1 MDYQHLV
8 LWDAK
13 QLELVGAYRLAC
25 AQDIIEK
32 HGRKGLYTD
41 SLFNYSDD
49 MAPYFEKGIELG
61 RSFVQPKYWGR
72 KSLDYLWFGIGAF
85 VNRYPQ
91 YRYLFGAVSVSNA
104 LPEQAKSLLVHYYQ
118 HYYGA
123 EQLLAIPNNEFR
135 HTEQQ
140 KEQCAQ
146 LFMGNDIKE
155 DFVELKHVLANIGA
169 QVPTLFK
176 QYTELCEPG
185 GVQFLSFSIDP
196 EFNNCIDGLV
206 LVDLD
211 KVKPSKAK
219 RYLGQ
224 SR

>member
-1 MDYQHLV
+1 M
-8 LWDAK
+8 
-13 QLELVGAYRLAC
+13 
-25 AQDIIEK
+25 
-32 HGRKGLYTD
+32 
-41 SLFNYSDD
+41 
-49 MAPYFEKGIELG
+49 
-61 RSFVQPKYWGR
+61 
-72 KSLDYLWFGIGAF
+72 
-85 VNRYPQ
+85 
-91 YRYLFGAVSVSNA
+91 
-104 LPEQAKSLLVHYYQ
+104 
-118 HYYGA
+118 
-123 EQLLAIPNNEFR
+123 LAIPNNEYR
-135 HTEQQ
+135 HTESQ

-146 LFMGNDIKE
+146 LFAGDDIKE

-211 KVKPSKAK
+211 KVKATKAK

-224 SR
+224 TRE